1 MSMVSSGVP
10 DDKRA
15 GTRRQV
21 KRRYNTLAL
30 LGWGGILALFFT
42 LVQPFHTANLWIT
55 DQLFLAETPS
65 PNIVIV
71 GIDDVT
77 LDSYGQRLTEWPR
90 SRHVQAIDNLNQAGA
105 QAIGIDILF
114 TDSSLDDDIL
124 AASIQTAGNVVLP
137 LVGTDALGLTD
148 EGVTYQQLLFPATTL
163 SEYSANIGHANIIPD
178 RDGTVRYVPLVI
190 TDTAGQAYP
199 AFSLAVLHTH
209 FSIPLPDSYAPTG
222 SALHAVARDIPVD
235 THLRLRVN
243 FSPDDNS
250 RPFISYADVID
261 GNFDPST
268 VRNKIV
274 LIGMTATGEVDAWK
288 VPTSVGKVP
297 GVYIHADTMDAIL
310 NEQYLT
316 EAGTG
321 IMLLIALLLVL
332 VIALTLPRLRLLWGG
347 VLTAVLFIGFLIS
360 GFFLFDSGYVMD
372 MLYPLLILPLVFG
385 GNVVSQVVIE
395 RSDKRFVRDL
405 FGRYVSP
412 EVANEILSLADVG
425 RLRLGGEQ
433 REVTVLFADM
443 RNFTAASEQ
452 MTPEEIVEMLNTYL
466 SIIIDS
472 VLENDGMIN
481 KFAGD
486 NVMAVWNAPQFQADY
501 ARLAVK
507 SACEAQEKIAELQ
520 KDDTSPN
527 KVQFGIGIN
536 TGDAVAGN
544 VGSTGRAEYTVIGD
558 AVNLASRIC
567 GAAPGGQVWIGPE
580 TYRQAAE
587 YLEVE
592 ETAPQTF
599 KGKAE
604 PVVVYRVVS
613 WR

>member
-1 MSMVSSGVP
+1 MVSNQAP
-10 DDKRA
+10 DKKGK
-15 GTRRQV
+15 GTRRQI
-21 KRRYNTLAL
+21 KRRYHTLAL
-30 LGWGGILALFFT
+30 LGLGGILALFFT
-42 LVQPFHTANLWIT
+42 LVQPFYTANQWIT
-55 DQLFLAETPS
+55 DQLFLAQDPS

-71 GIDDVT
+71 GIDDTT
-77 LDSYGQRLTEWPR
+77 LEQYESRLTEWPR
-90 SRHVQAIDNLNQAGA
+90 SRHAQAIDNLSQAGA
-105 QAIGIDILF
+105 QAIGIDVLF
-114 TDSSLDDDIL
+114 TDTSPDDDIL
-124 AASIQTAGNVVLP
+124 AAAIEESGNVVLP
-137 LVGTDALGLTD
+137 LVGSEVLELTG
-148 EGVTYQQLLFPATTL
+148 EGVSYQQLLFPAAVL
-163 SEYSANIGHANIIPD
+163 REHLANTGHANITPD
-178 RDGTVRYVPLVI
+178 SDGTVRQLPLVI
-190 TDTAGQAYP
+190 TDSTGQTYP

-209 FSIPLPDSYAPTG
+209 FSLPLPDSYTSVDG
-222 SALHAVARDIPVD
+222 ALHAVARDIQVD
-235 THLRLRVN
+235 SFLRLRVN

-250 RPFISYADVID
+250 RPYLSYADVIE
-261 GNFDPST
+261 GNFDPSV

-274 LIGMTATGEVDAWK
+274 LIGLTATGEVDAWE
-288 VPTSVGKVP
+288 VPTSAGKVP
-297 GVYIHADTMDAIL
+297 GVYIHADAMDTIL
-310 NEQYLT
+310 NELYLA
-316 EAGTG
+316 EAGAA
-321 IMLLIALLLVL
+321 IMLLITLLLTI
-332 VIALTLPRLRLLWGG
+332 IAALALPRLRLLWGG
-347 VLTAVLFIGFLIS
+347 ALTLVLFVCFLIV
-360 GFFLFDSGYVMD
+360 GFFLFDSGYVLD
-372 MLYPLLILPLVFG
+372 MLYPLLTLPLIFV

-395 RSDKRFVRDL
+395 RTDKRFVRDL

-412 EVANEILSLADVG
+412 EVASEILSMADVG

-443 RNFTAASEQ
+443 RNFTAASEK
-452 MTPEEIVEMLNTYL
+452 MTPEAIVDMLNTYL

-472 VLENDGMIN
+472 VLENGGMVN

-486 NVMAVWNAPQFQADY
+486 NVMAVWNAPQFQTDY

-520 KDDTSPN
+520 KDDTSPD

-567 GAAPGGQVWIGPE
+567 SAAPGGKVWIGPE
-580 TYRQAAE
+580 TYRQAAD

-592 ETAPQTF
+592 EMEPQTF

-604 PVVVYRVVS
+604 PVVVYQIIG

>member
-1 MSMVSSGVP
+1 MVSSHVP
-10 DDKRA
+10 DSKGG
-15 GTRRQV
+15 GTRRQI
-21 KRRYNTLAL
+21 KRRYHTLAL
-30 LGWGGILALFFT
+30 LGLGSILALFFT
-42 LVQPFHTANLWIT
+42 LVQPFYTANQWIT
-55 DQLFLAETPS
+55 DQLFLADTPS

-71 GIDDVT
+71 GIDDAT
-77 LDSYGQRLTEWPR
+77 LNSYEGRLTEWPR
-90 SRHVQAIDNLNQAGA
+90 SRHAQAIDNLSQAGA
-105 QAIGIDILF
+105 RAIGIDVLF
-114 TDSSLDDDIL
+114 TDSSPDDDIL
-124 AASIQTAGNVVLP
+124 ATAIQAAGNIVLP
-137 LVGTDALGLTD
+137 LVGTEAQGLTE
-148 EGVTYQQLLFPATTL
+148 EGVTYQQLLFPAASL
-163 SEYSANIGHANIIPD
+163 EEYLANTGHANITPD
-178 RDGTVRYVPLVI
+178 RDGTVRYLPMVI
-190 TDTAGQAYP
+190 MDTTRQAYP

-209 FSIPLPDSYAPTG
+209 FSIPLPDSYTSVDG
-222 SALHAVARDIPVD
+222 ALHAVARDIPVD
-235 THLRLRVN
+235 SSLRLRVN
-243 FSPDDNS
+243 FSTDDAS
-250 RPFISYADVID
+250 RPYISYADVIE
-261 GNFDPST
+261 GNFDPSV
-268 VRNKIV
+268 VRNKMV

-288 VPTSVGKVP
+288 VPTSAGKVP
-297 GVYIHADTMDAIL
+297 GVYIHADAMDTIL

-321 IMLLIALLLVL
+321 MMLLITMLLA
-332 VIALTLPRLRLLWGG
+332 VIAALALPRLRLLWGG
-347 VLTAVLFIGFLIS
+347 ALTAVLFIGFLIA
-360 GFFLFDSGYVMD
+360 GFFLFDGGYVMD
-372 MLYPLLILPLVFG
+372 MLYPLLILPLIFG
-385 GNVVSQVVIE
+385 GNVASQVIIE
-395 RSDKRFVRDL
+395 RSDKRFVRNL

-452 MTPEEIVEMLNTYL
+452 MTPEAIVEMLNTYL

-472 VLENDGMIN
+472 VLENGGMIN

-486 NVMAVWNAPQFQADY
+486 NVMAVWNAPQLQTDY
-501 ARLAVK
+501 ARLAVI
-507 SACEAQEKIAELQ
+507 AAGEAQKKIAELQ
-520 KDDTSPN
+520 KGDSSPD

-567 GAAPGGQVWIGPE
+567 SATPGGEVWIGPE
-580 TYRQAAE
+580 TYRQAAD

-592 ETAPQTF
+592 ETEPQTF

-604 PVVVYRVVS
+604 PVVVYQVIS

>member
-1 MSMVSSGVP
+1 MSMVSSQVP
-10 DDKRA
+10 DRKRG
-15 GTRRQV
+15 GTRRQA

-30 LGWGGILALFFT
+30 LGLGIVLALFLT
-42 LVQPFHTANLWIT
+42 LVQPFYTANQWIS
-55 DQLFLAETPS
+55 DQLFLATTPS

-71 GIDDVT
+71 GIDDAT
-77 LDSYGQRLTEWPR
+77 LEQYESRLTEWPR
-90 SRHVQAIDNLNQAGA
+90 SRHAQAIDNLSQAGA
-105 QAIGIDILF
+105 QAIGLDILF
-114 TDSSLDDDIL
+114 TDSSPDDDIL
-124 AASIQTAGNVVLP
+124 AAAIEEAGNVVLAM
-137 LVGTDALGLTD
+137 VGTEALELTE
-148 EGVTYQQLLFPATTL
+148 EGIAYQQFLLPAASL
-163 SEYSANIGHANIIPD
+163 REYPANIGHANITPD
-178 RDGTVRYVPLVI
+178 RDGTVRRLPLVI
-190 TDTAGQAYP
+190 TDTAGQVYL

-209 FSIPLPDSYAPTG
+209 FNIPLPDSYASVDG
-222 SALHAVARDIPVD
+222 ALDAAARDIPVD
-235 THLRLRVN
+235 SYLRLRVN
-243 FSPDDNS
+243 FSADDAS
-250 RPFISYADVID
+250 RAYISYADVIE
-261 GNFDPST
+261 GNFDPSV

-288 VPTSVGKVP
+288 VPTSSGKVP
-297 GVYIHADTMDAIL
+297 GVYIHADTIDTIL

-321 IMLLIALLLVL
+321 MMLLITLLLA
-332 VIALTLPRLRLLWGG
+332 VIAALALPRLRLLWGG
-347 VLTAVLFIGFLIS
+347 VLTLVLFIGFLIT
-360 GFFLFDSGYVMD
+360 GFFLFDSGYVLD
-372 MLYPLLILPLVFG
+372 MLYPLLTLPLIFV

-412 EVANEILSLADVG
+412 EVASEILSLADVG

-472 VLENDGMIN
+472 VLENGGMIN

-486 NVMAVWNAPQFQADY
+486 NVMAVWNAPQFQTDY

-507 SACEAQEKIAELQ
+507 AAGEAQRKIAEFQ
-520 KDDTSPN
+520 KDDASPT

-567 GAAPGGQVWIGPE
+567 SATPGGEVWIGPE
-580 TYRQAAE
+580 TYRQAAD
-587 YLEVE
+587 YLEVNE
-592 ETAPQTF
+592 MEPQTF

-604 PVVVYRVVS
+604 PVVVYQVIS

>member
-1 MSMVSSGVP
+1 MVSSQLP
-10 DDKRA
+10 DSKGG

-21 KRRYNTLAL
+21 KRRYHTLAL
-30 LGWGGILALFFT
+30 LGLGSILALFLT
-42 LVQPFHTANLWIT
+42 LVQPFYTANQWVT
-55 DQLFLAETPS
+55 DQLFLTETPS

-71 GIDDVT
+71 GIDDAT
-77 LDSYGQRLTEWPR
+77 LEHYESRLTEWPR
-90 SRHVQAIDNLNQAGA
+90 SRHAQAIDNLSQAGA
-105 QAIGIDILF
+105 QAIGIDVLF
-114 TDSSLDDDIL
+114 TDSSPDDDIL
-124 AASIQTAGNVVLP
+124 AAAIQAAGNVVLP
-137 LVGTDALGLTD
+137 LVGTEALGLS
-148 EGVTYQQLLFPATTL
+148 EKGVTYQQFLLPAAPL
-163 SEYSANIGHANIIPD
+163 REHSANIGHANITPD
-178 RDGTVRYVPLVI
+178 RDGTVRRLPMVI
-190 TDTAGQAYP
+190 TDTTGQVYP
-199 AFSLAVLHTH
+199 AFSLAVMHTH
-209 FSIPLPDSYAPTG
+209 FSIPFPDSYEALDE
-222 SALHAVARDIPVD
+222 ALHAVARNIPID
-235 THLRLRVN
+235 SSLRLRVN
-243 FSPDDNS
+243 FSADDAS
-250 RPFISYADVID
+250 RAYISYADVIE
-261 GNFDPST
+261 GNFDPSV

-288 VPTSVGKVP
+288 VPTSAGKIP
-297 GVYIHADTMDAIL
+297 GVYIHADAMDTIL
-310 NEQYLT
+310 NERYLT

-321 IMLLIALLLVL
+321 IMLLITLLLAAIV
-332 VIALTLPRLRLLWGG
+332 ALALPRLRLLWGG
-347 VLTAVLFIGFLIS
+347 VLTAVLFIGFLVA

-372 MLYPLLILPLVFG
+372 MLYPLLTLPLVFG

-452 MTPEEIVEMLNTYL
+452 MTPEAIVEMLNTYL

-486 NVMAVWNAPQFQADY
+486 NVMAVWNAPQFQTDY

-507 SACEAQEKIAELQ
+507 AACEAQEKIAELQ
-520 KDDTSPN
+520 KDDSSPN

-567 GAAPGGQVWIGPE
+567 SVAPGGEVWIGPE
-580 TYRQAAE
+580 TYRQAAD

-592 ETAPQTF
+592 EMEPQTF

-604 PVVVYRVVS
+604 PVVVYQVVS